1 MNQKW
6 VEAEQ
11 KVKAMLKFLKE
22 TVMEVGNFKSQ
33 LKNFILYLEDFNNT
47 VEKKMTLNI
56 EDLNNLK
63 KKYQVKQILTFTT

>member
-33 LKNFILYLEDFNNT
+33 LNNFILYLEDFNNT

-63 KKYQVKQILTFTT
+63 IKYQVKQILTFTT

>member
-6 VEAEQ
+6 VEAEH

-33 LKNFILYLEDFNNT
+33 LNNFILYLEDFNNT